1 MILFD
6 ALHVNHSG
14 AEVLLDVLI
23 DGLRPHQEG
32 IHFLLDDRLT
42 GKFDAHGLDNV
53 TYLPASL
60 MDRHRFY
67 QTNQHRYPRIF
78 CFSGIP
84 PTSKTD
90 GECLAYL
97 QNSLLIEHPGWRHS
111 QAMKRSLQNLFMRA
125 FGGNV
130 NGWIVQT
137 EHMRRIATKFFR
149 LGPSDV
155 SVLPFFKDP
164 LGVSERVAHN
174 GFHLLYTS
182 EGYPHKNHRRLFDA
196 FEKAWLTRP
205 DLVLHVTL
213 SDRFGALKTLVTEL
227 NAKGLPIVDH
237 GFVSHGELIRLYA
250 SMDAQVFPSLTESLG
265 IGLIESAQAGLPV
278 IAANRPY
285 VYELIEPSATF
296 DPLDIESIA
305 TSLLQLASAPTKP
318 ALCRV
323 SSHLNELIGRITA
336 PIPKY

>member
-6 ALHVNHSG
+6 AVHVNRSG
-14 AEVLLDVLI
+14 GEVLLDVLI
-23 DGLRPHQEG
+23 DALRPHQEG

-42 GKFDAHGLDNV
+42 GKFDAHGLAHV
-53 TYLPASL
+53 IYLKASVL
-60 MDRHRFY
+60 QRHRFY
-67 QTNQHRYPRIF
+67 SKNQHHYNRIF

-84 PTSKTD
+84 PTKKTD

-97 QNSLLIEHPGWRHS
+97 QNSLLIEHPGWSHS
-111 QAMKRSLQNLFMRA
+111 AALKRSLQNLFMRV
-125 FGGNV
+125 FGGHV

-137 EHMRRIATKFFR
+137 EHMRRIATNFFR
-149 LGPSDV
+149 LGPTDI

-164 LGVSERVAHN
+164 LGFSERVSHN

-196 FEKAWLTRP
+196 FETAWLTRP

-213 SDRFGALKTLVTEL
+213 SDRFGDLKSYVVEL
-227 NAKGLPIVDH
+227 NARGLPIVDH
-237 GFVSHGELIRLYA
+237 GFVSHAQLISLYA

-278 IAANRPY
+278 IAANRHY
-285 VYELIEPSATF
+285 VIELIKPTATF
-296 DPLDIESIA
+296 DPLDLESIRA
-305 TSLLQLASAPTKP
+305 ALIAVAAKP
-318 ALCRV
+318 AKPAQLRIR
-323 SSHLNELIGRITA
+323 SHLGDLVERIVA
-336 PIPKY
+336 PIE